1 MSVPDVLGDILAQK
15 VIRARAAHS
24 AVQVVVQQEV
34 HCQSYWVIREV
45 VVEMEKEPVECVFQ
59 NGPDDIAHSE
69 AQQP

>member
-1 MSVPDVLGDILAQK
+1 MM
-15 VIRARAAHS
+15 HT
-24 AVQVVVQQEV
+24 VQQEV